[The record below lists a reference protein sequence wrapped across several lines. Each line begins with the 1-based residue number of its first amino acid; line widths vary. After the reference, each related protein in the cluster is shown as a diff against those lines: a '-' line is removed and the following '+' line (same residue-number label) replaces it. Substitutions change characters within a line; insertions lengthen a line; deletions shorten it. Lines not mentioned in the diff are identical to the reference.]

1 MAYCTAADVV
11 ALTGSPLSTSIIES
25 IIEIADDEIDME
37 LQRAGLSVPA
47 QVPTMIELASLHLSA
62 AKVLERQ
69 KIDGTSPDSASL
81 GDFKVQN
88 KLDEQIRAFKEK
100 AKSYIDAYIRSQLG
114 VDYLCIFSR
123 VRDVTNLGDE

>member
-11 ALTGSPLSTSIIES
+11 ALTGSPLPTSTIES
-25 IIEIADDEIDME
+25 IIAIADDEIDME

-47 QVPTMIELASLHLSA
+47 QVPTTIELASLHLSA

-69 KIDGTSPDSASL
+69 KIDGTSPERADL
-81 GDFKVQN
+81 GDFSITN
-88 KLDEQIRAFKEK
+88 KLDEQIKAFKEK
-100 AKSYIDAYIRSQLG
+100 AKNYIDDYIRSQLG
-114 VDYLCIFSR
+114 VDYLCVFSR